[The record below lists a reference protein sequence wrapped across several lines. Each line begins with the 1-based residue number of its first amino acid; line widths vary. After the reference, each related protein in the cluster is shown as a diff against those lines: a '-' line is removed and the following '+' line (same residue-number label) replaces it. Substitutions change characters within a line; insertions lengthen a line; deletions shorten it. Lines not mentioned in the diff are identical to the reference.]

1 MQRGLYAWLL
11 GLAFATACSAGANDE
26 GGIAGGGGKVNL
38 GGGGSSSGGASSGGG
53 GGITLGGNNS
63 GGSSSGGAAG
73 GSAASAGAGGQ
84 IGCQSDGGGATGPGG
99 AGNGGPEQCGNG
111 LDDNA
116 NGFVDEGCSCVAGSS
131 QPCYGGP
138 AWAAGQGKCVK
149 ATQQCATTG
158 EFPQWG
164 PCTGWVPPT
173 MEVCEGSV
181 DEDCNGQIDES
192 CGCCNGDVQPCGV
205 QSGACTPGTH
215 TCVNGTWGDCQ
226 GGVMPTTEICGN
238 KIDDDCDGQ
247 IDEGCTIDLP
257 VNIDGDCVTAKCPPQ
272 APYAVGCQIT
282 MAGGDARGCVAN
294 DGGSVVYFQE
304 GDKCGAGKVT
314 GTLLCSSQPGPAL
327 GPANCAI
334 NKSTKYYPQTKA
346 GCPAT

>member
-1 MQRGLYAWLL
+1 MQRGFYLWVI
-11 GLAFATACSAGANDE
+11 GFGFAMACSAAANDE
-26 GGIAGGGGKVNL
+26 GGVAGGGGGPAV
-38 GGGGSSSGGASSGGG
+38 GGAGASGGASSGGG
-53 GGITLGGNNS
+53 GGISLGGGGAAGSS
-63 GGSSSGGAAG
+63 GGGAGDGAASGGAA
-73 GSAASAGAGGQ
+73 GQ

-99 AGNGGPEQCGNG
+99 AGSGGPEVCGNG

-116 NGFVDEGCSCVAGSS
+116 NGFVDEGCSCTAGST

-138 AWAAGQGKCVK
+138 AWAAAKGKCAQAV
-149 ATQQCATTG
+149 QQCSTTG

-181 DEDCNGQIDES
+181 DEDCDGQVDES

-205 QSGACTPGTH
+205 QEGACTPGSH
-215 TCVNGTWGDCQ
+215 TCANGKWGDCQ
-226 GGVMPTTEICGN
+226 GGVMPQTEICGN

-257 VNIDGDCVTAKCPPQ
+257 VNINGDCVTATCPPQ

-282 MAGGDARGCVAN
+282 MAGNDARGCVAN
-294 DGGSVVYFQE
+294 NGGPVVYFQE

-314 GTLLCSSQPGPAL
+314 GTLLCSSQPGAPLSAS
-327 GPANCAI
+327 NCAI
-334 NKSTKYYPQTKA
+334 NKSTKYYPTSKA

>member
-1 MQRGLYAWLL
+1 M
-11 GLAFATACSAGANDE
+11 
-26 GGIAGGGGKVNL
+26 
-38 GGGGSSSGGASSGGG
+38 GGSA
-53 GGITLGGNNS
+53 
-63 GGSSSGGAAG
+63 GGAA
-73 GSAASAGAGGQ
+73 GQ

-99 AGNGGPEQCGNG
+99 AGSGGPEVCGNG

-116 NGFVDEGCSCVAGSS
+116 NGFVDEGCSCTAGST

-138 AWAAGQGKCVK
+138 AWAAAKGKCAQAV
-149 ATQQCATTG
+149 QQCSTTG

-181 DEDCNGQIDES
+181 DEDCDGQVDES

-205 QSGACTPGTH
+205 QEGACTPGSH
-215 TCVNGTWGDCQ
+215 TCANGKWGDCQ
-226 GGVMPTTEICGN
+226 GGVMPQTEICGN

-257 VNIDGDCVTAKCPPQ
+257 VNINGDCVTATCPPQ

-282 MAGGDARGCVAN
+282 MAGNDARGCVAN
-294 DGGSVVYFQE
+294 NGGPVVYFQE

-314 GTLLCSSQPGPAL
+314 GTLLCSSQPGAPLSAS
-327 GPANCAI
+327 NCAI
-334 NKSTKYYPQTKA
+334 NKSTKYYPTSKA